1 MGLLNLAL
9 VAKDRDKLLKKGL
22 VSRLVLLLRHPQ
34 AGHFAAGALANLTA
48 GSKTAARQA
57 AEAGA
62 VKLLVAS
69 LQNLCEEQLAGFQC
83 RFSIYIYMIFF
94 FFCEG

>member
-22 VSRLVLLLRHPQ
+22 VSRLVPLLRHPQ

-83 RFSIYIYMIFF
+83 RFSMIF
-94 FFCEG
+94 

>member
-1 MGLLNLAL
+1 MAADAKMVATGKGGDPFPVGASMGLLNLAL

-22 VSRLVLLLRHPQ
+22 VSRLVPLLCHPQ

-57 AEAGA
+57 TEAGA
-62 VKLLVAS
+62 VKLLVDS
-69 LQNLCEEQLAGFQC
+69 LQNLCEE
-83 RFSIYIYMIFF
+83 
-94 FFCEG
+94 